1 MYIMYGTLN
10 ENNYLY
16 IYVLQACNASQRI
29 GEPIFEKAK
38 AIYQKAF
45 AFEDESKGGCPNI

>member
-10 ENNYLY
+10 ENNYL
-16 IYVLQACNASQRI
+16 YVLQACNASQRI
-29 GEPIFEKAK
+29 GEPIFEEAK